1 MTFAALLPVLLAGE
15 SGSRASYVGGTVPGL
30 AGGTDG
36 ILQLTGEDSLL
47 FRTRK
52 ATLEIPYEKVNLLE
66 YGQKASRRFAAAILV
81 SPMLLLSKSRKHYLT
96 VGYTD
101 ADGQQQAV
109 VFRIDKNHVRP
120 VLAGLEAKTGR
131 KVEYQDNEARR
142 NGKG

>member
-1 MTFAALLPVLLAGE
+1 VTFAALLPVLLAGE

-52 ATLEIPYEKVNLLE
+52 ATLEIPYERVNLLE

-81 SPMLLLSKSRKHYLT
+81 SPMLLLSKSRKHFLT

-101 ADGQQQAV
+101 AGGQQQAV
-109 VFRIDKNHVRP
+109 VLRIDKNHVRP